1 MDNSYLQGHFPHI
14 QSWQRVEYKHLSEE
28 NLAPGSLTSM
38 QKLGTRFS
46 AHVRGPA
53 WGDWATRT
61 AIASHLKCHL
71 GGDITTV
78 KTLARSHPVG
88 AAVAWIKVTGGVLF
102 LPSTI
107 MVAVISRQAIREVFP
122 RCPAD
127 ADNQQVCVWS
137 AVAANVVS
145 WNNS

>member
-1 MDNSYLQGHFPHI
+1 MSDHWNSYLQGHFPHASKLSTS
-14 QSWQRVEYKHLSEE
+14 SWVRRTWLKDLWPQYK
-28 NLAPGSLTSM
+28 NLAQGSALMS
-38 QKLGTRFS
+38 G
-46 AHVRGPA
+46 VRA
-53 WGDWATRT
+53 WGYWATRT
-61 AIASHLKCHL
+61 AIASHSKCHL
-71 GGDITTV
+71 GRDITTV

-102 LPSTI
+102 LPATI
-107 MVAVISRQAIREVFP
+107 MVAVISRQAVRVLFP

-127 ADNQQVCVWS
+127 ANNQQVCVWS